1 MLVNSVLHGPY
12 VRRMIVEPD
21 DPNSEPL
28 VDESTNEQTDDE
40 LTMKE
45 VKQMEADDQA
55 IPIILMASNIGAQEK
70 EEKLF
75 NEWEKFNSTKG
86 ESIESY
92 YHRNQI
98 RYNAGQI
105 IGNHNGYNVMQN
117 AGNQVVQ
124 NAVKNMGIQNVWT
137 QNGLIVVPR
146 ISNQNINQNG
156 NGNVV
161 AAQVESNDNGN
172 NGNQIRR
179 YNSRGVGHYARN
191 YTVRPRRRDAAYL
204 QTQLL
209 IAQKEEAGIQLQAK
223 EFDLMATTSN
233 IEENEE
239 VNANCI
245 LMANLQQASS
255 SGTHADKAHVY
266 DSDGSNEPHLDQ
278 PNDNNVI
285 HADSSMEHSEE
296 IVEQHHATV
305 EETQAFFESLYNNL
319 VIEVEKVNTVNRKI
333 KETNDELT
341 TELAR
346 YKGNEKLFEFNQAK
360 FYELENGYRK
370 SIYQEQCLTKK
381 INALHLSFA
390 KTITTLNDEITNLN
404 NQLSKEKSTVSFLQQ
419 EKEKL
424 KSDFIRREDEL
435 FDKLI
440 QSEKKIK
447 ELDNML
453 VKMVQLIQTMHML
466 SPKTDLVY
474 HTEHKMALGYRNPF
488 YLKKAQK
495 KKQSLYNDK
504 VLLDKHDPPA
514 VYDLEETLQL
524 AQEGHL
530 KMKQLNIEIKL
541 ANYAKINKLSQVL
554 VSQMANS
561 REEVYFSNTSK
572 MTSVSN
578 IILKPISIPDDVF
591 SEDTSPSVARKFL
604 NEIKD
609 TIVTLQHVVKSRMP
623 LNQFLKEAD
632 KFVRDFN
639 YLAKEADEYL
649 DKITVLEKENER
661 LLRAVVSQDKL
672 SIMQNPSVVDT
683 FDLQTKL
690 ERTKEKFETCIIK
703 KENEYDVL
711 WNQCLVGRSQ
721 GKEYEYSMCHQIPL
735 ILVGIK
741 RLLDDFG
748 FTAAQR
754 MDKDKRKDK
763 DLLEIKITYVINLAH
778 MVAAS
783 KVPMLKPGEYELWR
797 MRMEQYIQMIDYS
810 LWEVIENGNAPL
822 ITKVVEGVETTIAP
836 TTAEEKAQRRLE
848 LKARSTLLMG
858 IPNEHQLKFNSIKD
872 AKSLLQAVEK
882 SSEVLDQTFD
892 RLQKL
897 ISQLEIHGESISQ
910 EDVNQKFLRS
920 LSPEWNTHTIV
931 WRNKPEIDT
940 LSLDNLYN
948 NLKIYKPKV
957 KGTSSSSTNTQ
968 NIAFVSLNNTNS
980 TNGAVNTA
988 HGVTTASTQAIAVN
1002 SITIDNLSDA
1012 VIYAFFASQPN
1023 SPQLNNKDLQQI
1035 NPNDLEEMYLSCQ
1048 MAMLT
1053 IRARILL
1060 KNTRRKFSVNGTET
1074 IGFDKSKNT
1083 RRVVSV
1089 ETTTSIA
1096 LVSCDDSG
1104 YDEVIKQKVG
1114 LESVEARLLVYK
1126 KNEFVYKEDIK
1137 VLKCE
1142 IHLREVDITELRRK
1156 LELAQKQK
1164 DEIQLTVEKFKNS
1177 FKSLNKLID
1186 CQIVDKCKIGLGYN
1200 VVPPPYT
1207 GNFMPPKPD
1216 LSFSGLEEFVNDL
1229 IVTEPTVIK
1238 PVVEN
1243 SEAKA
1248 SEAKLKAVRKNNG
1261 APIIDDWVSDC
1272 EEEHVPQAK
1281 IKKKIVK
1288 SSFAKIKFV
1297 KPKQQEKTAR
1307 KTVNHVKQNR
1317 QNTHT
1322 PRGNQRNWN
1331 NMMYQRL
1338 RSNFEMFNKACYVCG
1353 SFDHLQVDCNYQ
1365 KVVKPVW
1372 NNTKRVNHQNFAKKT
1387 HPYPKKNMVPRAI
1400 LMKSGLVSVNTARQ
1414 VNAAQPRTTVNIVLN
1429 AVKGNQVTAVK
1440 ALACWVWKP
1449 KTKGNPHQD
1458 LQDKGVID
1466 SGCLR
1471 HMTGN
1476 MSYLTDYEEID
1487 GGYVAFGGNPKG
1499 GKITGRGIIKTGNLD
1514 FEDVYFVRELKFNLF
1529 SVSQMCD
1536 NSVLFNDTE
1545 YIVLSPNFKLTDE
1558 SHVLLKVPRKN
1569 NIYSVDLK
1577 NIVPKGGLTCLFAKA
1592 TSHIN
1597 FKTMNKLVKGNLVRG
1612 LPSNLFE
1619 INQTCVA
1626 CQKGKQHR
1634 ASCKSKTVSSISQP
1648 LHMLHM
1654 DLFGPTFI
1662 KSLMKKMY
1670 CLVVTDDYS
1679 RFSWVS
1685 F

>member
-1 MLVNSVLHGPY
+1 MLNKDNYVPWSSRLLRYAKIKPNGKMLVNFVLYGPY

-28 VDESTNEQTDDE
+28 EM
-40 LTMKE
+40 MK
-45 VKQMEADDQA
+45 
-55 IPIILMASNIGAQEK
+55 ASNIGAQEK

-98 RYNAGQI
+98 RYNTGQI
-105 IGNHNGYNVMQN
+105 LGNHNGYNVMQN

-124 NAVKNMGIQNVWT
+124 NAVKNTGIQNVWN

-146 ISNQNINQNG
+146 ISNQNVNQNG

-161 AAQVESNDNGN
+161 AAQAESNGNGN

-204 QTQLL
+204 QTH
-209 IAQKEEAGIQLQAK
+209 
-223 EFDLMATTSN
+223 N

-239 VNANCI
+239 VNVNCI
-245 LMANLQQASS
+245 LIANLQQASS

-266 DSDGSNEPHLDQ
+266 DSDGSTELPESTTEPHLDQ
-278 PNDNNVI
+278 PNDNNAI
-285 HADSSMEHSEE
+285 HADSNMEHSGE

-305 EETQAFFESLYNNL
+305 EETRAFFESLYNNL
-319 VIEVEKVNTVNRKI
+319 VIEVEKVNTLNRKM

-341 TELAR
+341 TELTR

-360 FYELENGYRK
+360 FYELKNGYRK

-466 SPKTDLVY
+466 SPKTDL
-474 HTEHKMALGYRNPF
+474 
-488 YLKKAQK
+488 
-495 KKQSLYNDK
+495 
-504 VLLDKHDPPA
+504 HDPPA

-524 AQEGHL
+524 AQESHL

-572 MTSVSN
+572 TASVSN
-578 IILKPISIPDDVF
+578 TISKPISIPDNEF

-604 NEIKD
+604 NEIHKILND
-609 TIVTLQHVVKSRMP
+609 EIASIVNQVDVRVIHFEK
-623 LNQFLKEAD
+623 QFLKEAA

-639 YLAKEADEYL
+639 YLAKEADESL
-649 DKITVLEKENER
+649 DKIMVLEKENER
-661 LLRAVVSQDKL
+661 LLRAVVSQDTL
-672 SIMQNPSVVDT
+672 SIMN
-683 FDLQTKL
+683 LL
-690 ERTKEKFETCIIK
+690 
-703 KENEYDVL
+703 NE
-711 WNQCLVGRSQ
+711 
-721 GKEYEYSMCHQIPL
+721 
-735 ILVGIK
+735 
-741 RLLDDFG
+741 
-748 FTAAQR
+748 A
-754 MDKDKRKDK
+754 
-763 DLLEIKITYVINLAH
+763 
-778 MVAAS
+778 
-783 KVPMLKPGEYELWR
+783 
-797 MRMEQYIQMIDYS
+797 
-810 LWEVIENGNAPL
+810 IENGNAPR
-822 ITKVVEGVETTIAP
+822 ITKVIEGVETTIAP

-872 AKSLLQAVEK
+872 AKSLL
-882 SSEVLDQTFD
+882 SEMLDQTFD

-1012 VIYAFFASQPN
+1012 VIYAFFAS
-1023 SPQLNNKDLQQI
+1023 
-1035 NPNDLEEMYLSCQ
+1035 
-1048 MAMLT
+1048 
-1053 IRARILL
+1053 
-1060 KNTRRKFSVNGTET
+1060 
-1074 IGFDKSKNT
+1074 
-1083 RRVVSV
+1083 
-1089 ETTTSIA
+1089 
-1096 LVSCDDSG
+1096 
-1104 YDEVIKQKVG
+1104 
-1114 LESVEARLLVYK
+1114 
-1126 KNEFVYKEDIK
+1126 
-1137 VLKCE
+1137 
-1142 IHLREVDITELRRK
+1142 
-1156 LELAQKQK
+1156 
-1164 DEIQLTVEKFKNS
+1164 
-1177 FKSLNKLID
+1177 
-1186 CQIVDKCKIGLGYN
+1186 LGYN
-1200 VVPPPYT
+1200 AVPPPYI
-1207 GNFMPPKPD
+1207 GNFMPPRPD
-1216 LSFSGLEEFVNDL
+1216 LSFSGLEEFVNEL
-1229 IVTEPTVIK
+1229 IVSEPIVIK

-1248 SEAKLKAVRKNNG
+1248 SKAKPKAVRKNNG
-1261 APIIDDWVSDC
+1261 ALIIEDWVSNS

-1281 IKKKIVK
+1281 IEKKTVK

-1322 PRGNQRNWN
+1322 PRGNQRN
-1331 NMMYQRL
+1331 
-1338 RSNFEMFNKACYVCG
+1338 
-1353 SFDHLQVDCNYQ
+1353 
-1365 KVVKPVW
+1365 
-1372 NNTKRVNHQNFAKKT
+1372 
-1387 HPYPKKNMVPRAI
+1387 
-1400 LMKSGLVSVNTARQ
+1400 
-1414 VNAAQPRTTVNIVLN
+1414 
-1429 AVKGNQVTAVK
+1429 
-1440 ALACWVWKP
+1440 
-1449 KTKGNPHQD
+1449 
-1458 LQDKGVID
+1458 
-1466 SGCLR
+1466 
-1471 HMTGN
+1471 
-1476 MSYLTDYEEID
+1476 
-1487 GGYVAFGGNPKG
+1487 
-1499 GKITGRGIIKTGNLD
+1499 
-1514 FEDVYFVRELKFNLF
+1514 
-1529 SVSQMCD
+1529 
-1536 NSVLFNDTE
+1536 
-1545 YIVLSPNFKLTDE
+1545 
-1558 SHVLLKVPRKN
+1558 
-1569 NIYSVDLK
+1569 
-1577 NIVPKGGLTCLFAKA
+1577 
-1592 TSHIN
+1592 
-1597 FKTMNKLVKGNLVRG
+1597 
-1612 LPSNLFE
+1612 
-1619 INQTCVA
+1619 
-1626 CQKGKQHR
+1626 
-1634 ASCKSKTVSSISQP
+1634 
-1648 LHMLHM
+1648 
-1654 DLFGPTFI
+1654 
-1662 KSLMKKMY
+1662 
-1670 CLVVTDDYS
+1670 
-1679 RFSWVS
+1679 
-1685 F
+1685 